1 MTTEK
6 TGVSVS
12 KGEMKTDICSTGSA
26 SQKKKVR
33 SRKVDLTAFCFVSF
47 LDRQRLRSING
58 SSAGHHLE
66 TDRTKRNPDFC
77 SEVTMEF

>member
-26 SQKKKVR
+26 SQKKKSKIKEGR
-33 SRKVDLTAFCFVSF
+33 PDCILFCQFPG
-47 LDRQRLRSING
+47 Q
-58 SSAGHHLE
+58 ATPQE
-66 TDRTKRNPDFC
+66 YKR
-77 SEVTMEF
+77 